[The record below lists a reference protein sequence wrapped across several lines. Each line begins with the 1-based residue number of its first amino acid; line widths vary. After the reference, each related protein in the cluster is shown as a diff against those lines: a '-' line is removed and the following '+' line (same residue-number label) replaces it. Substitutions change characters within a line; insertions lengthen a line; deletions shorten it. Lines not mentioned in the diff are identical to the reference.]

1 MKTMKSFFVISLLLF
16 SSTLINAQ
24 ITANVYENPKIENI
38 VRKHKSI
45 AILPLD
51 VEMKDTRRKKKRA
64 SQEELDDKAL
74 EYQKSFQNSMYSW
87 FLKRQQKKKLVPIK
101 IQDVDK
107 TNALL
112 KKNGIAS
119 IKDLDNFTRDEI
131 ASFLGVDAI
140 FGGNVS
146 TTATFSKGGAFAL
159 AFVTGISVSTGDADV
174 FIKLWNGSD
183 GEMIWSFDRTVGS
196 SYASSTDRMVDYL
209 MKRISK
215 RFPYNK

>member
-1 MKTMKSFFVISLLLF
+1 MKSFFVISLLLF